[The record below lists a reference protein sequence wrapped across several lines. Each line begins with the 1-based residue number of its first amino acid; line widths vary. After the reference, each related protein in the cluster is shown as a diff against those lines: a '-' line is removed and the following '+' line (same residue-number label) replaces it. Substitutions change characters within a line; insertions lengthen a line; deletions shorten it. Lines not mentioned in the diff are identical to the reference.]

1 MNPGRTG
8 RQAMLILI
16 NIVVAL
22 LISQACKNSVDP
34 SPAAIRALQWS
45 EDIDYFGQELAA
57 RQKDFAQLTSVGQF
71 NKSLENLKSEISSL
85 EDAEIFLKLL
95 EMVSALRVAH
105 INIYPSPFDRFHL
118 LPIVIQV
125 FEDGVYIIQTTDEV
139 PHLLGQRIIAVN
151 GYPIETIMDSL
162 QKMISYENQ
171 YWMKKQFSLIFNN
184 SEMLKYYGF
193 ADSLLAFASFC
204 GFAPKRCA
212 VRRPQSKG
220 KVERFIGYLTSDF
233 LSQARLEGLK
243 SAAQLNARIGSWLAE
258 ITEKKLR
265 DFSESRQQRF
275 AVERQYLQPL
285 IGPDTFDCRDSHD
298 VFVSRE
304 GFITFETNSYS
315 VPPIYVG
322 SRLVV
327 KVDRINQEIEIVSN
341 GQSIRTV
348 PMLAPFSKSRY
359 VAREDQIALLKV
371 WQSQRNKPIAIP
383 TSRKKSTVAVEIR
396 QPAYYDALVCERGLS

>member
-193 ADSLLAFASFC
+193 ADSC
-204 GFAPKRCA
+204 
-212 VRRPQSKG
+212 QH
-220 KVERFIGYLTSDF
+220 
-233 LSQARLEGLK
+233 
-243 SAAQLNARIGSWLAE
+243 
-258 ITEKKLR
+258 R
-265 DFSESRQQRF
+265 D
-275 AVERQYLQPL
+275 
-285 IGPDTFDCRDSHD
+285 
-298 VFVSRE
+298 
-304 GFITFETNSYS
+304 
-315 VPPIYVG
+315 
-322 SRLVV
+322 
-327 KVDRINQEIEIVSN
+327 
-341 GQSIRTV
+341 
-348 PMLAPFSKSRY
+348 
-359 VAREDQIALLKV
+359 
-371 WQSQRNKPIAIP
+371 
-383 TSRKKSTVAVEIR
+383 
-396 QPAYYDALVCERGLS
+396 

>member
-171 YWMKKQFSLIFNN
+171 YWMIKQFSLIFNN

-193 ADSLLAFASFC
+193 ADSHDVIEISTDGTGTFSLPIREIQLLERPTITWQHVLPSASFPAYMRNTDLNYWFSHFPSSKILYVKYNVCLEAEDESFASFT
-204 GFAPKRCA
+204 KN
-212 VRRPQSKG
+212 
-220 KVERFIGYLTSDF
+220 ITSTI
-233 LSQARLEGLK
+233 
-243 SAAQLNARIGSWLAE
+243 SANSP
-258 ITEKKLR
+258 EKNR
-265 DFSESRQQRF
+265 
-275 AVERQYLQPL
+275 
-285 IGPDTFDCRDSHD
+285 H
-298 VFVSRE
+298 
-304 GFITFETNSYS
+304 
-315 VPPIYVG
+315 
-322 SRLVV
+322 
-327 KVDRINQEIEIVSN
+327 
-341 GQSIRTV
+341 
-348 PMLAPFSKSRY
+348 
-359 VAREDQIALLKV
+359 
-371 WQSQRNKPIAIP
+371 
-383 TSRKKSTVAVEIR
+383 
-396 QPAYYDALVCERGLS
+396 

>member
-193 ADSLLAFASFC
+193 ADS
-204 GFAPKRCA
+204 
-212 VRRPQSKG
+212 Q
-220 KVERFIGYLTSDF
+220 
-233 LSQARLEGLK
+233 
-243 SAAQLNARIGSWLAE
+243 
-258 ITEKKLR
+258 
-265 DFSESRQQRF
+265 
-275 AVERQYLQPL
+275 
-285 IGPDTFDCRDSHD
+285 
-298 VFVSRE
+298 
-304 GFITFETNSYS
+304 
-315 VPPIYVG
+315 
-322 SRLVV
+322 
-327 KVDRINQEIEIVSN
+327 
-341 GQSIRTV
+341 
-348 PMLAPFSKSRY
+348 M
-359 VAREDQIALLKV
+359 
-371 WQSQRNKPIAIP
+371 
-383 TSRKKSTVAVEIR
+383 
-396 QPAYYDALVCERGLS
+396 